1 MSIQTPGHHTSTIF
15 LECLKTLSKSRIKSM
30 LVQSNLSSHQHHNY
44 MVEGGKMDGSHILFV
59 PLPSFNNSLFGIP
72 SCCFGLPQYQYTFQN
87 ISHPPIKELTRK
99 LHCNNK
105 TNKKIK
111 CHEKKDH
118 SIVLQFDTIKSSQ
131 MDHERK
137 ERKKTDQKTQMES
150 KLIYEVL
157 LLTLAHKKKGIRP
170 LAMSC
175 ETASLSKSGE
185 RAYPVEESAFSS
197 LQFSG

>member
-1 MSIQTPGHHTSTIF
+1 MSIQTSGHHASTIF

-44 MVEGGKMDGSHILFV
+44 MVEGGKTVHTYYLC
-59 PLPSFNNSLFGIP
+59 PYLPSTILCLVSLLV
-72 SCCFGLPQYQYTFQN
+72 CFGLPQYQYTFQN

-137 ERKKTDQKTQMES
+137 ERKKADQKTQMES

-157 LLTLAHKKKGIRP
+157 FLTLAHKKKGIRP